1 MANNIINLDRKRN
14 RHSRADS
21 ARWEKMDRCVLCWH
35 LTNVPQNTP
44 LSQRKILCPRTGTA
58 LREMLLRA
66 LQARCVLWRGQC
78 ELITMTERK
87 TDQRLTCGQ
96 RFGRWT
102 VLGGCMTTPRGER
115 KYLCRCD
122 CGTERYVL
130 ERSLLYGGSQSCGC
144 LRKEMAY
151 QANAYNLL
159 GQTFG
164 ELHVVGKSRKRTKM
178 GSYWTCLCSCGYTC
192 EATASEL
199 VSGRKT
205 HCGCKSVKNNATS
218 DITGQRFGRLIA
230 QYSTKKRD
238 AKGFVIWH
246 CRCDCGNEADISY
259 NSLVYCNQIS
269 CGCKKKE
276 HDKALGG
283 FLTHVD
289 GTSIDALKSSKLPSN
304 NTTGV
309 KGVYLVKGRYLAKIV
324 FQRRQY
330 FLGTYPSV
338 EEAAEARKKAEE
350 AIHGEVISF
359 YEKWSE
365 KAAADPVWAKDN
377 PIKISVSK
385 SADAELRVQLQP
397 DL

>member
-1 MANNIINLDRKRN
+1 
-14 RHSRADS
+14 
-21 ARWEKMDRCVLCWH
+21 
-35 LTNVPQNTP
+35 
-44 LSQRKILCPRTGTA
+44 
-58 LREMLLRA
+58 
-66 LQARCVLWRGQC
+66 
-78 ELITMTERK
+78 MTERK

-130 ERSLLYGGSQSCGC
+130 ERSLLYGESQSCGC
-144 LRKEMAY
+144 LRKEMAC

-164 ELHVVGKSRKRTKM
+164 ELHVVGKSRKCTKM

-205 HCGCKSVKNNATS
+205 HCGCKSVKNYATS

>member
-1 MANNIINLDRKRN
+1 MKSEENGLK
-14 RHSRADS
+14 
-21 ARWEKMDRCVLCWH
+21 K
-35 LTNVPQNTP
+35 
-44 LSQRKILCPRTGTA
+44 
-58 LREMLLRA
+58 
-66 LQARCVLWRGQC
+66 
-78 ELITMTERK
+78 
-87 TDQRLTCGQ
+87 GQ

-102 VLGGCMTTPRGER
+102 LLDKVVTTAQGE
-115 KYLCRCD
+115 KKHLCRCD

-130 ERSLLYGGSQSCGC
+130 ERSLKSGGSLSCGC
-144 LRKEMAY
+144 LRRERAQQATAY
-151 QANAYNLL
+151 DLL
-159 GQTFG
+159 GKTFG
-164 ELHVVGKSRKRTKM
+164 ELRVVGKSRKRTRM
-178 GSYWTCLCSCGYTC
+178 GAYWTCLCSCGYTC

-205 HCGCKSVKNNATS
+205 NCGCKNVKNYASS
-218 DITGQRFGRLIA
+218 DITGQRFGRLTA

-246 CRCDCGNEADISY
+246 CHCDCGNETDVSY
-259 NSLVYCNQIS
+259 NNLMYCGQQS
-269 CGCKKKE
+269 CGCKKRE
-276 HDKALGG
+276 HDKALAG

-324 FQRRQY
+324 LQHRQY
-330 FLGTYPSV
+330 YLGTYASV

-350 AIHGEVISF
+350 AIRGEVIGF

-385 SADAELRVQLQP
+385 SAGAELREQLQP

>member
-14 RHSRADS
+14 RRSRANS

-44 LSQRKILCPRTGTA
+44 ISQRKYYVQGQGQLCA
-58 LREMLLRA
+58 K
-66 LQARCVLWRGQC
+66 CYY
-78 ELITMTERK
+78 ELCK
-87 TDQRLTCGQ
+87 QGAF
-96 RFGRWT
+96 FGD
-102 VLGGCMTTPRGER
+102 
-115 KYLCRCD
+115 LC
-122 CGTERYVL
+122 
-130 ERSLLYGGSQSCGC
+130 
-144 LRKEMAY
+144 
-151 QANAYNLL
+151 
-159 GQTFG
+159 
-164 ELHVVGKSRKRTKM
+164 VVGKSRKRTKM
-178 GSYWTCLCSCGYTC
+178 GAYWTCLCSCGYTC
-192 EATASEL
+192 EVTASEL

-205 HCGCKSVKNNATS
+205 HCGCKSVKNYATS
-218 DITGQRFGRLIA
+218 DITGQRFGRLTA

-246 CRCDCGNEADISY
+246 CQCDCGSEADVSY
-259 NSLVYCNQIS
+259 NSLMYCGQTS

-289 GTSIDALKSSKLPSN
+289 GTSIDALKSRKIPSN

-324 FQRRQY
+324 FQHRQY
-330 FLGTYPSV
+330 FLGTYASV

-350 AIHGEVISF
+350 AINGEVIGF

-385 SADAELRVQLQP
+385 SAGAELRVQLQP

>member
-1 MANNIINLDRKRN
+1 
-14 RHSRADS
+14 
-21 ARWEKMDRCVLCWH
+21 
-35 LTNVPQNTP
+35 
-44 LSQRKILCPRTGTA
+44 
-58 LREMLLRA
+58 
-66 LQARCVLWRGQC
+66 
-78 ELITMTERK
+78 
-87 TDQRLTCGQ
+87 
-96 RFGRWT
+96 
-102 VLGGCMTTPRGER
+102 
-115 KYLCRCD
+115 
-122 CGTERYVL
+122 
-130 ERSLLYGGSQSCGC
+130 
-144 LRKEMAY
+144 MAY

-164 ELHVVGKSRKRTKM
+164 DLRVVGKSRKRTKM
-178 GSYWTCLCSCGYTC
+178 GPYWTCLCNCGYTC

-205 HCGCKSVKNNATS
+205 HCGCKSLKNYATS

-230 QYSTKKRD
+230 QTPTNKRD
-238 AKGFVIWH
+238 DKGSVIWH
-246 CRCDCGNEADISY
+246 CLCDCGNKVDVSY

-283 FLTHVD
+283 FLIHVD

-324 FQRRQY
+324 FQRHQY
-330 FLGTYPSV
+330 FLGTYTSIG
-338 EEAAEARKKAEE
+338 EAAEARKKAEE
-350 AIHGEVISF
+350 AINGEVISF

-365 KAAADPVWAKDN
+365 KAADDPVWAKEN
-377 PIKISVSK
+377 PIRISVSK

>member
-1 MANNIINLDRKRN
+1 
-14 RHSRADS
+14 
-21 ARWEKMDRCVLCWH
+21 
-35 LTNVPQNTP
+35 
-44 LSQRKILCPRTGTA
+44 
-58 LREMLLRA
+58 
-66 LQARCVLWRGQC
+66 
-78 ELITMTERK
+78 
-87 TDQRLTCGQ
+87 
-96 RFGRWT
+96 
-102 VLGGCMTTPRGER
+102 
-115 KYLCRCD
+115 
-122 CGTERYVL
+122 
-130 ERSLLYGGSQSCGC
+130 
-144 LRKEMAY
+144 MAY
-151 QANAYNLL
+151 RANAYNLL

-164 ELHVVGKSRKRTKM
+164 DLCVVGKSRKRTKM
-178 GSYWTCLCSCGYTC
+178 GAYWTCLCSCGYTC
-192 EATASEL
+192 EVTASEL

-205 HCGCKSVKNNATS
+205 HCGCKSVKNYATS
-218 DITGQRFGRLIA
+218 DITGQRFGRLTA

-246 CRCDCGNEADISY
+246 CQCDCGSEADVFY
-259 NSLVYCNQIS
+259 NSLMYCGQTS

-289 GTSIDALKSSKLPSN
+289 GTSIDALKSRKIPSN

-324 FQRRQY
+324 FQHRQY
-330 FLGTYPSV
+330 FLGTYASV

-350 AIHGEVISF
+350 AINGEVISF

>member
-1 MANNIINLDRKRN
+1 M
-14 RHSRADS
+14 
-21 ARWEKMDRCVLCWH
+21 
-35 LTNVPQNTP
+35 
-44 LSQRKILCPRTGTA
+44 
-58 LREMLLRA
+58 
-66 LQARCVLWRGQC
+66 
-78 ELITMTERK
+78 
-87 TDQRLTCGQ
+87 
-96 RFGRWT
+96 
-102 VLGGCMTTPRGER
+102 
-115 KYLCRCD
+115 
-122 CGTERYVL
+122 
-130 ERSLLYGGSQSCGC
+130 
-144 LRKEMAY
+144 RKEMAY
-151 QANAYNLL
+151 RANAYNLL

-164 ELHVVGKSRKRTKM
+164 DLCVVGKSRKRTKM
-178 GSYWTCLCSCGYTC
+178 GAYWTCLCSCGYTC
-192 EATASEL
+192 EVTASEL

-205 HCGCKSVKNNATS
+205 HCGCKSVKNYATS
-218 DITGQRFGRLIA
+218 DITGQRFGRLTA

-246 CRCDCGNEADISY
+246 CQCDCG
-259 NSLVYCNQIS
+259 QTS

-289 GTSIDALKSSKLPSN
+289 GTSIDALKSRKIPSN

-324 FQRRQY
+324 FQHRQY
-330 FLGTYPSV
+330 FLGTYASV

-350 AIHGEVISF
+350 AINGEVISF

>member
-1 MANNIINLDRKRN
+1 M
-14 RHSRADS
+14 
-21 ARWEKMDRCVLCWH
+21 
-35 LTNVPQNTP
+35 
-44 LSQRKILCPRTGTA
+44 
-58 LREMLLRA
+58 
-66 LQARCVLWRGQC
+66 
-78 ELITMTERK
+78 
-87 TDQRLTCGQ
+87 
-96 RFGRWT
+96 
-102 VLGGCMTTPRGER
+102 TPRGER

-130 ERSLLYGGSQSCGC
+130 ERSLLSGGSQSCGC

-164 ELHVVGKSRKRTKM
+164 DLCVVGKSRKRTKM

-199 VSGRKT
+199 VSGHKT
-205 HCGCKSVKNNATS
+205 HCGCKSVKNYATS

-230 QYSTKKRD
+230 QTPTDRRD
-238 AKGFVIWH
+238 DKGSVIWH
-246 CRCDCGNEADISY
+246 CLCDCGNEVDVSY

-289 GTSIDALKSSKLPSN
+289 GTSIDALKSRKIPSN

-324 FQRRQY
+324 FQHRQY
-330 FLGTYPSV
+330 FLGTMLRLKKRLKPV
-338 EEAAEARKKAEE
+338 KKRKKPYMVKLSA
-350 AIHGEVISF
+350 F
-359 YEKWSE
+359 M
-365 KAAADPVWAKDN
+365 
-377 PIKISVSK
+377 K
-385 SADAELRVQLQP
+385 SGQKKRRLILFGRRTTP
-397 DL
+397 

>member
-44 LSQRKILCPRTGTA
+44 LSQRKYYVQGRTA

-164 ELHVVGKSRKRTKM
+164 ELHVVEKSRKRTKM